1 METVFDIMELEDE
14 DRSKLLQLSDSQ
26 MADVAKFCNRY
37 PNIELTYEVLDK
49 DQIHSGSSVHVA
61 VQLEREDEVSGP
73 VIAPFFPQVIT
84 KNGFFTPIRCTF
96 FQKRE
101 EGWWV
106 VIGDPKSNSL
116 LSIKRLTLQQ
126 KARIKLDFVAP
137 SPGHHNYTLYFM
149 SDAYLGCDQEYKFSI
164 DVGDFESSGSESE

>member
-1 METVFDIMELEDE
+1 MELEDE

-73 VIAPFFPQVIT
+73 VIAPFFPQVHVNIT
-84 KNGFFTPIRCTF
+84 FLTLHCDFCF
-96 FQKRE
+96 SFQKRE

-137 SPGHHNYTLYFM
+137 SPGHHNYMLYFM